1 MKLTNEWFYFVDA
14 ITPEKCDEMINYDLS
29 EYENT
34 YVKIFVIQK
43 NDFYTF
49 DRFVERCYAEGNFL
63 DLKIV
68 EDFSDLNPDAIAD
81 SELEDLEDTLTILS
95 KYVEEIDSES
105 LNKVKLNRL
114 LKNLYLE
121 ANELD

>member
-1 MKLTNEWFYFVDA
+1 MLAT
-14 ITPEKCDEMINYDLS
+14 DLS
-29 EYENT
+29 EYENA
-34 YVKIFVIQK
+34 YVKIFVVNK
-43 NDFYTF
+43 TDFYTF
-49 DRFVERCYAEGNFL
+49 DRFIERCYSEGNFL
-63 DLKIV
+63 ELKIV

-81 SELEDLEDTLTILS
+81 GELEDIEDTLTILS

-121 ANELD
+121 ANEVD